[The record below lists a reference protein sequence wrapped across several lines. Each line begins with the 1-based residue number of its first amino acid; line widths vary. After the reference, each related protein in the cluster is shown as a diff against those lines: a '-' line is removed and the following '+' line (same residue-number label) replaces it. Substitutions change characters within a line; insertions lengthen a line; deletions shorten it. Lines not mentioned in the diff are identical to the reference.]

1 MKNRIINIAIALIFL
16 IGLSLLLYPTVSDF
30 YNSRHQSHVITDYI
44 KEIDDL
50 DEKTYQSFMEA
61 AQTYNEK
68 LRKKQDRFTL
78 NEEEQEAY
86 YQQLSIDYSS
96 VMGYI
101 EISKINCKLPIYHGT
116 DESVLQVGAGH
127 LEGTSL
133 PIGGKGTHC
142 VLSGHRGLPSAKL
155 FSDLDQMVEGDKFV
169 LYVLNEK
176 LTYQVDQIL
185 IVEPENMGPLAIDEN
200 QDYCTLVTCT
210 PYGVNTHRLLIRGTR
225 IPNEEELKSE
235 NDKRIPSVGLFL
247 GCGFLTT
254 ILILA
259 IRYLFK
265 SKKNKS
271 GSIEV
276 LYEKKEK

>member
-235 NDKRIPSVGLFL
+235 NDKRIPSAGLLL

>member
-16 IGLSLLLYPTVSDF
+16 IGLSLLLYPSVSDF

-235 NDKRIPSVGLFL
+235 NDKRIPSAGLLL
-247 GCGFLTT
+247 GCGFLTI
-254 ILILA
+254 ILILV
-259 IRYLFK
+259 IKYLFK